1 MPKGLTFHALDLSM
15 FAHLCSDPSAIGVE
29 VLSVCCIMNCVLIM
43 AHTIYKWLSSPIF
56 LCCLVDTSQHPTPSD
71 YLQVFSVE
79 QEDYSTLINS
89 IYGCIR
95 AFIGDIDA
103 TALKKADW
111 LFGPIF
117 FILFIFIMFFV
128 MLTVLIAVSLPS
140 HQVAV
145 PRVFLALR
153 WVHSNSI

>member
-1 MPKGLTFHALDLSM
+1 MYKCNASAVIPLQLVMIPLSM
-15 FAHLCSDPSAIGVE
+15 LHSELCAHYGS
-29 VLSVCCIMNCVLIM
+29 
-43 AHTIYKWLSSPIF
+43 HHYKWFSAQPVHLHSPIF
-56 LCCLVDTSQHPTPSD
+56 LCCLVDTCQHPTPSEH
-71 YLQVFSVE
+71 LQVFSVE

-140 HQVAV
+140 HQVSV
-145 PRVFLALR
+145 PRVFLAPR